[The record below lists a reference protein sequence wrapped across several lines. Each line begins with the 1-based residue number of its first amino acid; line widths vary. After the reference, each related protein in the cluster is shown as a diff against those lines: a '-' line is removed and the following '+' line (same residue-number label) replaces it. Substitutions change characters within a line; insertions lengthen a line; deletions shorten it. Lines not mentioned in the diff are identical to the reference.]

1 MSSADTC
8 PCSCPPPATPSATS
22 RPALAPGLVVTLGDT
37 APVERDIDRAL
48 PLLRRIGPDVV
59 MPHMYPDAR
68 TPSIA
73 ATLRREL
80 PGVRLWLQA
89 PANILAGGSAEVC
102 ERRVRAWVRAAV
114 NVGAEVLCFNG
125 EGSSGGDP
133 PRPGWKRGTP
143 HKTDALI
150 ALRAR
155 TVLAAAS
162 DEGRGAIAL
171 AWSTHDR
178 LASHA
183 KDGLPVG
190 TWFGPDSPVVLNLSQ
205 EYPATKGRV
214 IRRPEAQS
222 RHAGTAR
229 DTQGLAARGVIRP
242 ELASD
247 GAGYVVY
254 AQAHGHSLA
263 AACWFHDQGEISAS
277 WTLPDTCDA
286 TGLLALQVVAD
297 LRREAGH
304 APGRIGRYRA
314 AHGLGQGDV
323 DDDVLR
329 LLGLK

>member
-1 MSSADTC
+1 MI
-8 PCSCPPPATPSATS
+8 
-22 RPALAPGLVVTLGDT
+22 APGLIVTVGDS
-37 APVERDIDRAL
+37 APVERDLPRAL
-48 PLLRRIGPDVV
+48 PQLRRIGPDVV
-59 MPHMYPDAR
+59 MPHMVPDDRCPAV
-68 TPSIA
+68 A
-73 ATLRREL
+73 AALRHAL

-89 PANILAGGSAEVC
+89 PANLLAGDTTDAC
-102 ERRVRAWVRAAV
+102 EKRVRAWVRAAV
-114 NVGAEVLCFNG
+114 DVGAEVLSFNG

-143 HKTDALI
+143 FRTDREI

-155 TVLAAAS
+155 MVLAAAH
-162 DEGRGAIAL
+162 DEGRERIAL

-205 EYPATKGRV
+205 EYPATPGRV
-214 IRRPEAQS
+214 IRRPEAES

-229 DTQGLAARGVIRP
+229 DTQGLAAKGVIRP

-263 AACWFHDQGEISAS
+263 AECWFLDQGELSAS

-286 TGLLALQVVAD
+286 TGLLALEVSAD

-304 APGRIGRYRA
+304 APGRINRYRA
-314 AHGLGQGDV
+314 AHGLPPGDV

-329 LLGLK
+329 LLGHRA